1 MTFTLSPLPYA
12 TDALE
17 PFLSKKT
24 VEYHYGKHHAAYI
37 ENTNKLIRDTHFKD
51 CKNLEDIVLHSDG
64 NLYNN
69 AAQAWNHDFYWHCFS
84 PTGGGMPN
92 GVLAEKIEKD
102 FGSFDEFKTKFAIAA
117 TSLFGSGWVWLVENS
132 DGKLEIFPTANA
144 DNPLRFG
151 RNPILVCDVWEH
163 AYYLDKQNRRAEYV
177 NEFWDKI
184 DWSSATN
191 RLKNGKR
198 CCEKACSI

>member
-1 MTFTLSPLPYA
+1 MTFTLPPLPYA

-132 DGKLEIFPTANA
+132 DGKLEIFPTANS

-191 RLKNGKR
+191 RLNNSKT

>member
-1 MTFTLSPLPYA
+1 MTFTLPPLPYP

-17 PFLSKKT
+17 PFISKKT

-37 ENTNKLIRDTHFKD
+37 ENTNKLISNGHFKN
-51 CKNLEDIVLHSDG
+51 CKSLEELILHASG
-64 NLYNN
+64 SLYNN

-84 PTGGGMPN
+84 PSGGGAPDAILSQRIDN
-92 GVLAEKIEKD
+92 D

-117 TSLFGSGWVWLVENS
+117 TTLFGSGWVWLVENS
-132 DGKLEIFPTANA
+132 DGKLEIFPTSNA

-184 DWSSATN
+184 DWKAAVA
-191 RLKNGKR
+191 RLKNGKS
-198 CCEKACSI
+198 CCKKSCSL

>member
-1 MTFTLSPLPYA
+1 MIFTLPSLPYS

-17 PFLSKKT
+17 PFLSKRT
-24 VEYHYGKHHAAYI
+24 VEYHYGKHHATYI
-37 ENTNKLIRDTHFKD
+37 ENTNKLIGDTHFKD

-64 NLYNN
+64 SLYNN

-84 PTGGGMPN
+84 PTGGGMPD

-102 FGSFDEFKTKFAIAA
+102 FGSFDEFKTKFAIVA
-117 TSLFGSGWVWLVENS
+117 TSLFGSGWIWLVENN

-184 DWSSATN
+184 DWKAATA
-191 RLKNGKR
+191 RLKNGKY
-198 CCEKACSI
+198 CNKQSCVL

>member
-1 MTFTLSPLPYA
+1 MTFTLPPLPYA

-24 VEYHYGKHHAAYI
+24 LEYHYGKHHATYI

-84 PTGGGMPN
+84 PKGGGMPN

-117 TSLFGSGWVWLVENS
+117 TSLFGSGWIWLVENN
-132 DGKLEIFPTANA
+132 DGRLEIFPTANA

-163 AYYLDKQNRRAEYV
+163 AYYLDKQNRRTEYV

-184 DWSSATN
+184 DWDAATA
-191 RLKNGKR
+191 RLKN
-198 CCEKACSI
+198 CKAYNCKSCFV

>member
-1 MTFTLSPLPYA
+1 MTFTLPPLPYP

-37 ENTNKLIRDTHFKD
+37 ENTNKLVRGTHFKD
-51 CKNLEDIVLHSDG
+51 CKNLEDIVLRADG
-64 NLYNN
+64 SLFNN
-69 AAQAWNHDFYWHCFS
+69 AAQAWNHNFYWHCFS

-92 GVLAEKIEKD
+92 GVLFEKIEKD

-117 TSLFGSGWVWLVENS
+117 TSLFGSGWIWLVENS
-132 DGKLEIFPTANA
+132 DGKLEIFTTANA

-184 DWSSATN
+184 DWNTATK
-191 RLKNGKR
+191 RLKNGKT
-198 CCEKACSI
+198 CCKKACSI

>member
-1 MTFTLSPLPYA
+1 MTFTLPPLPYA

-37 ENTNKLIRDTHFKD
+37 ENTNKLMRDTHFKD
-51 CKNLEDIVLHSDG
+51 CKTLDDIVLYSDG
-64 NLYNN
+64 SLYNN

-84 PTGGGMPN
+84 PKGGGMPN

-117 TSLFGSGWVWLVENS
+117 TSLFGSGWIWLVENN
-132 DGKLEIFPTANA
+132 DGRLEIFPTANA

-163 AYYLDKQNRRAEYV
+163 AYYLDKQNRRTEYV

-184 DWSSATN
+184 DWDAATA
-191 RLKNGKR
+191 RLKN
-198 CCEKACSI
+198 CKAYNCKSCFV

>member
-1 MTFTLSPLPYA
+1 MTFTLPPLPYA

-24 VEYHYGKHHAAYI
+24 VEYHYGKHHATYI

-84 PTGGGMPN
+84 PKGGGMPN

-117 TSLFGSGWVWLVENS
+117 TSLFGSGWIWLVENN
-132 DGKLEIFPTANA
+132 DGRLEIFPTANA

-163 AYYLDKQNRRAEYV
+163 AYYLDKQNRRTEYV

-184 DWSSATN
+184 DWDAATA
-191 RLKNGKR
+191 RLKN
-198 CCEKACSI
+198 CKAYNCKSCFV

>member
-1 MTFTLSPLPYA
+1 MAFTLPPLPYPA
-12 TDALE
+12 DALE

-37 ENTNKLIRDTHFKD
+37 ENTNKLMRDSYFKD
-51 CKNLEDIVLHSDG
+51 SKSLEEIILHSNG
-64 NLYNN
+64 SLYNN
-69 AAQAWNHDFYWHCFS
+69 AAQAWNHNFYWHCFAAA
-84 PTGGGMPN
+84 GGGMPT
-92 GVLAEKIEKD
+92 GILAHKIEKD

-184 DWSSATN
+184 DWNAATE
-191 RLKNGKR
+191 RLKNRKL
-198 CCEKACSI
+198 CNEKSCSI

>member
-1 MTFTLSPLPYA
+1 MIFTLPPLPYP

-24 VEYHYGKHHAAYI
+24 IEYHYGKHHASYI

-64 NLYNN
+64 SLYNN

-84 PTGGGMPN
+84 PTGGGMPD

-117 TSLFGSGWVWLVENS
+117 TSLFGSGWIWLVENH
-132 DGKLEIFPTANA
+132 DGKLEIFSAANA

-184 DWSSATN
+184 DWNAATA
-191 RLKNGKR
+191 RLKNVKSCSNR
-198 CCEKACSI
+198 CGL

>member
-1 MTFTLSPLPYA
+1 MTFTLPPLPYA

-51 CKNLEDIVLHSDG
+51 CKNLEDIVLHSDD

-84 PTGGGMPN
+84 PKGGGMPN

-117 TSLFGSGWVWLVENS
+117 TSLFGSGWIWLVENN
-132 DGKLEIFPTANA
+132 DGRLEIFPTANA

-163 AYYLDKQNRRAEYV
+163 AYYLDKQNRRTEYV

-184 DWSSATN
+184 DWDAATA
-191 RLKNGKR
+191 RLKN
-198 CCEKACSI
+198 CKAYNCKSCFV

>member
-1 MTFTLSPLPYA
+1 MTFPLPPLPYA

-184 DWSSATN
+184 DGSSATN
-191 RLKNGKR
+191 RLKNGKT

>member
-1 MTFTLSPLPYA
+1 MIFTLPPLPYS

-17 PFLSKKT
+17 PFLSKRT
-24 VEYHYGKHHAAYI
+24 VEYHYGKHHATYI

-64 NLYNN
+64 SLYNN

-84 PTGGGMPN
+84 PTGGGMPD
-92 GVLAEKIEKD
+92 GVLAEKIEND
-102 FGSFDEFKTKFAIAA
+102 FGSFDEFKTKFAIVA
-117 TSLFGSGWVWLVENS
+117 TSLFGSGWIWLVENN

-184 DWSSATN
+184 DWKAATA
-191 RLKNGKR
+191 RLKNGKY
-198 CCEKACSI
+198 CNKQSCVQ

>member
-1 MTFTLSPLPYA
+1 MTFTLPPLPYA

-24 VEYHYGKHHAAYI
+24 VEYHYGKHHATYI
-37 ENTNKLIRDTHFKD
+37 ENTNKLMRDTHFKD
-51 CKNLEDIVLHSDG
+51 CKTLDDIVLYSDG
-64 NLYNN
+64 SLYNN
-69 AAQAWNHDFYWHCFS
+69 AAQAWNHNFYWHCFS
-84 PTGGGMPN
+84 PKGGGMPN

-117 TSLFGSGWVWLVENS
+117 TSLFGSGWIWLVENN
-132 DGKLEIFPTANA
+132 DGRLEIFPTANA

-163 AYYLDKQNRRAEYV
+163 AYYLDKQNRRTEYV

-184 DWSSATN
+184 DWDAATA
-191 RLKNGKR
+191 RLKN
-198 CCEKACSI
+198 CKAYNCKSCFV

>member
-1 MTFTLSPLPYA
+1 M
-12 TDALE
+12 
-17 PFLSKKT
+17 
-24 VEYHYGKHHAAYI
+24 
-37 ENTNKLIRDTHFKD
+37 
-51 CKNLEDIVLHSDG
+51 LHSDG

-84 PTGGGMPN
+84 PKGGGMPN

-117 TSLFGSGWVWLVENS
+117 TSLFGSGWIWLVENN
-132 DGKLEIFPTANA
+132 DGRLEIFPTANA

-163 AYYLDKQNRRAEYV
+163 AYYLDKQNRRTEYV

-184 DWSSATN
+184 DWDAATA
-191 RLKNGKR
+191 RLKN
-198 CCEKACSI
+198 CKAYNCKSCFVQNY